1 MRRLSSTFLGIAVA
15 LVVGGCMPESGT
27 VEGRDI
33 SALYTGF
40 LIAAAGVAAVV
51 LVPLTWSIVRHRR
64 GHDRSLPTQHRGNA
78 RLEIAWTI
86 APALLVVGLFVGTL
100 VVLGRVDRP
109 DAPAPTEID
118 VTAFR
123 WGWSFRYPATGL
135 VQSGVGDPGP
145 EVVVPIGEPIRL
157 TLTSNDVIHSFY
169 VPLFLFKRD
178 LNPGRENVV
187 EFTVDR
193 AGTYRGQC
201 AEYCG
206 FQHYRMPFTV
216 RAVSQAEF
224 AGWLASTTAAQAGG
238 ATSVR

>member
-1 MRRLSSTFLGIAVA
+1 
-15 LVVGGCMPESGT
+15 MPEPGT
-27 VEGRDI
+27 SEGRDI
-33 SALYTGF
+33 STLYTGF
-40 LIAAAGVAAVV
+40 LIAAGVVAVIV
-51 LVPLTWSIVRHRR
+51 LVPLTWSIVRHRAGR
-64 GHDRSLPTQHRGNA
+64 DRTLPTQHRGNLA
-78 RLEIAWTI
+78 LEVGWTI
-86 APALLVVGLFVGTL
+86 APALLVAGLFIGTL

-109 DAPAPTEID
+109 DDPAPTEID

-145 EVVVPIGEPIRL
+145 EVVVPVGAPIRL
-157 TLTSNDVIHSFY
+157 HLTSNDVIHSFY

-187 EFTVDR
+187 EFTVDEP
-193 AGTYRGQC
+193 GTYRGQC

-206 FQHYRMPFTV
+206 FEHYRMPFSV

-224 AGWLASTTAAQAGG
+224 ATWLASTTDAQA
-238 ATSVR
+238 AAPTSP

>member
-1 MRRLSSTFLGIAVA
+1 VRRARIVGLGIAMILA
-15 LVVGGCMPESGT
+15 TAGCTPQPGT
-27 VEGRDI
+27 VEGGDI

-40 LIAAAGVAAVV
+40 LIAAAVVAAVV

-64 GHDRSLPTQHRGNA
+64 GRDPSLPTQHRGNL

-86 APALLVVGLFVGTL
+86 VPALLVAGLFVGTL

-109 DAPAPTEID
+109 DAAAPTQID

-145 EVVVPIGEPIRL
+145 EVVVPIGTPIRL
-157 TLTSNDVIHSFY
+157 TLASNDVIHSFY

-187 EFTVDR
+187 EFTVDQ

-216 RAVSQAEF
+216 RAVSQTEF
-224 AGWLASTTAAQAGG
+224 ASWLASTTAAQAGG